1 MRTNFLRLHIVTLF
15 LLSIVCFQSA
25 IAQEK
30 LSPEELK
37 KLADEIRQKAMSGKV
52 TPAEVEALKKKMGAQ
67 QYAVKSPATQKAE
80 TEFKKISLAGLPA
93 QVTGTSLKSFVTGM
107 MKKMEPKLSTA
118 QRKVSDEVLAKAKT
132 NASHISQYAIFF
144 YQQGDQVL
152 AAWLCGNAVMLD
164 PDNDLNTNNF
174 ATILIESGAQAHAVP
189 IMRGLVQRFPK
200 TSLFLN
206 NMGQAFAGVGMK
218 DSAMVYFVKCLSSEP
233 KFPAANKTAAK
244 ISKSNGKKQDAVK
257 YAKQAVESSL
267 DEEMMDMLDELD
279 PNGDHYSGFVK
290 KKDLPDYFNLYKL
303 KKPPHQRLPEDYERV
318 MAERAAFRAELDR
331 YKMEI
336 SAMQNAEAR
345 LGNEQLSKDAKKFQD
360 YVFANGKLPAATPV
374 SGLVKRAIKVY
385 PAKYIHQE
393 LPAKMRA
400 LSQSFDATIA
410 KENRSYDLDVEN
422 IKRVYAEKKKPYD
435 CGEGKAEACRILE
448 QLTKQECAELNKRL
462 KVLLEACANAGDE
475 FDKNQRQ
482 YAAEIFH
489 HKSRWGYMVGVNEHL
504 AKANYYAAA
513 VEYLTNIEKMVGFAP
528 FSPHCMQLER
538 QLKKY
543 TFSEIMRPVCPF
555 NVNFDFGVVQAT
567 MNCKEGSITID
578 PGKAI
583 EAMDSWK
590 LQFTQDFVNKST
602 TYAVIKVL
610 LSKEI
615 SGPSGIGN
623 LIRLNAGASVEITA
637 TAFVTVDGK
646 GGDYGIKGAV
656 TASAWVEDPANVLDS
671 KLQAE
676 FGVEIGLSANSG
688 VIGGPTGLTGFFN

>member
-1 MRTNFLRLHIVTLF
+1 
-15 LLSIVCFQSA
+15 
-25 IAQEK
+25 
-30 LSPEELK
+30 PEELK
-37 KLADEIRQKAMSGKV
+37 KLSDEIRQKAMSGKV
-52 TPAEVEALKKKMGAQ
+52 TPADVEAVKKKMGTQ
-67 QYAVKSPATQKAE
+67 QYPVQSPAAQKAE
-80 TEFKKISLAGLPA
+80 TEFRKISLAGLPA
-93 QVTGTSLKSFVTGM
+93 QVTGASLKSFVAVM
-107 MKKMEPKLSTA
+107 MKKMEAKLSA
-118 QRKVSDEVLAKAKT
+118 VQRKVGEEVLAKTKNNT
-132 NASHISQYAIFF
+132 SHISQYAIYF

-152 AAWLCGNAVMLD
+152 AAWLCGNAVILD

-200 TSLFLN
+200 TNLFLN
-206 NMGQAFAGVGMK
+206 NMGQAFASVGMK
-218 DSAMVYFVKCLSSEP
+218 DSAMVYFVKCLASEP

-244 ISKSNGKKQDAVK
+244 ISKSNGKKQEAVK

-290 KKDLPDYFNLYKL
+290 KKELPDYFNLYKL
-303 KKPPHQRLPEDYERV
+303 KKPPHQRRPEDYEMV
-318 MAERAAFRAELDR
+318 MAERAAFKAELDR
-331 YKMEI
+331 YRMEI
-336 SAMQNAEAR
+336 SSIQNAEAK
-345 LGNEQLSKDAKKFQD
+345 LGSEQLNKDAKKLQD
-360 YVFANGKLPAATPV
+360 YVFANGKLPASTPV
-374 SGLVKRAIKVY
+374 SALVRKAVKVY

-393 LPAKMRA
+393 LPAKLKA
-400 LSQSFDATIA
+400 LSAKYDATVA
-410 KENRSYDLDVEN
+410 QENRSYDLDVEN
-422 IKRVYAEKKKPYD
+422 IKRVYEEKKKPYD
-435 CGEGKAEACRILE
+435 CGEGKGEACRILE

-462 KVLLEACANAGDE
+462 MVLLEACANAGDE
-475 FDKNQRQ
+475 FDRNQRQ

-513 VEYLTNIEKMVGFAP
+513 TEYLTNIEKMVGFAP
-528 FSPHCMQLER
+528 FTPHCMQLER

-543 TFSEIMRPVCPF
+543 TFAEIMRPVCPF
-555 NVNFDFGVVQAT
+555 NVSFDFGIIQT
-567 MNCKEGSITID
+567 SMNCKEGSITID
-578 PGKAI
+578 PGKAFP
-583 EAMDSWK
+583 AMDSWK
-590 LQFTQDFVNKST
+590 FQFTQDFVNKST

-615 SGPSGIGN
+615 TGPSGIGN
-623 LIRLNAGASVEITA
+623 MIRLNAGASVEITA

-646 GGDYGIKGAV
+646 GGDYGIKGST

-676 FGVEIGLSANSG
+676 FGVEIGLSASSG